1 MSDDDSSSENEDFE
15 AMDTNDAML
24 IPTMPEMKRFDTVL
38 DDLQIFFD
46 LSSKS
51 KEHMVMLKKNFYC
64 LVCARVGISI
74 TESESTMKD
83 EDIGFMWK
91 IYGDY

>member
-15 AMDTNDAML
+15 AMDTGDAML

-46 LSSKS
+46 
-51 KEHMVMLKKNFYC
+51 HQNQKN
-64 LVCARVGISI
+64 I
-74 TESESTMKD
+74 
-83 EDIGFMWK
+83 
-91 IYGDY
+91 